1 MMGTSEYEGY
11 VFSRFERRGSAIA
24 HGSGLII
31 GLPLILLLGLLVGL
45 PPAFSYIPSVIVSY
59 MIARTFRRRRR
70 AWGAFQ
76 GMQASVVHLGV
87 VVLAIAAQLLGPAS
101 RPSQFLYLAATLI
114 FLYSLWAAWDTLL
127 GHDFRYVGI
136 NGLLH
141 RVSESNLKRMERK
154 RGLFRPYRTGN
165 GDLPPGQKPP
175 V

>member
-1 MMGTSEYEGY
+1 M
-11 VFSRFERRGSAIA
+11 FERWGSAIA

-45 PPAFSYIPSVIVSY
+45 QPPFSYIPSVIISY
-59 MIARTFRRRRR
+59 MIARSFRRRRR

-76 GMQASVVHLGV
+76 GMQAAVVHLGV
-87 VVLAIAAQLLGPAS
+87 VILALAAHLLGAAS

-114 FLYSLWAAWDTLL
+114 FLYSLWGAWDTLL
-127 GHDFRYVGI
+127 GHDFRYIGI

-141 RVSESNLKRMERK
+141 RVSEANLKRQERR
-154 RGLFRPYRTGN
+154 RGLFRPYQTGN
-165 GDLPPGQKPP
+165 NDLPGQKPQ